1 MATGETRSAG
11 LTPASVSDL
20 ADLVPSWRLS
30 LEAENKS
37 PRTIAG
43 FTDATTQLAAFLQ
56 SRGMPTDV
64 GAIAREHVE
73 AFLVHLRDTR
83 SASTPETRYRG
94 LKRFFAWLEEEGE
107 ITRSPIY
114 RMRPPKVSEQPVD
127 VPSSEALQALLA
139 VCTTNDYDG
148 RRDTAI
154 VRLREGRQAGTR
166 AMRLPAGHRRPV
178 KDGAATRSISSSQ
191 GRADPRSG
199 SSRSLRCD
207 ESERQEPQHDQSR
220 ECVRDIARS
229 RHAATRSRKTSC
241 ADGPNCWGGSS
252 SRRWPGSSDRR

>member
-1 MATGETRSAG
+1 MYPTSPTSCRRGVCRSRPPTSRPGRSRASPTRR
-11 LTPASVSDL
+11 P
-20 ADLVPSWRLS
+20 
-30 LEAENKS
+30 
-37 PRTIAG
+37 
-43 FTDATTQLAAFLQ
+43 QLAAFLQ

-64 GAIAREHVE
+64 GAIARERVE

-83 SASTPETRYRG
+83 SAYDPRDPLPRAQAVLRVARG
-94 LKRFFAWLEEEGE
+94 RGRDHSLADLSDAPTEGLRAARGRAE
-107 ITRSPIY
+107 LGGPAGT
-114 RMRPPKVSEQPVD
+114 
-127 VPSSEALQALLA
+127 LTA

-207 ESERQEPQHDQSR
+207 ESEHQEPQYDQSR
-220 ECVRDIARS
+220 KCVRDIARS
-229 RHAATRSRKTSC
+229 RHAAPRSRRLPAPTVPTVGVEAP
-241 ADGPNCWGGSS
+241 ADDGLEGSG
-252 SRRWPGSSDRR
+252 RR